1 MAAIA
6 GRVEDRAAL
15 KPEAAR
21 NTKEADLEFDNSFE
35 VPLGVD
41 ETWSLL
47 IDIER
52 IAPCVPGAEL
62 TEVVDENTY
71 KGKIAVRL
79 GPVALTFAG
88 EARFE
93 ARDDVGHAARLKA
106 QGTDARG
113 RGGAHADVTFH
124 LEAGEAGTRVLI
136 HTDLRLSGSVAQY
149 GRGAGMVE
157 DLSQRLIDQFADN
170 LATRVL
176 APQEAVAGEGV
187 PATPLPAQAVQMGE
201 LGLRVLWNA
210 ILRAIRRLFGGGGRS
225 DSA

>member
-35 VPLGVD
+35 VPLGID

-47 IDIER
+47 TDIER

-93 ARDDVGHAARLKA
+93 ARDDVGHGTTAKA
-106 QGTDARG
+106 KNGKTTRG
-113 RGGAHADVTFH
+113 ERT
-124 LEAGEAGTRVLI
+124 E
-136 HTDLRLSGSVAQY
+136 
-149 GRGAGMVE
+149 
-157 DLSQRLIDQFADN
+157 QRKKFL
-170 LATRVL
+170 
-176 APQEAVAGEGV
+176 GV
-187 PATPLPAQAVQMGE
+187 
-201 LGLRVLWNA
+201 
-210 ILRAIRRLFGGGGRS
+210 F
-225 DSA
+225 

>member
-1 MAAIA
+1 M
-6 GRVEDRAAL
+6 
-15 KPEAAR
+15 
-21 NTKEADLEFDNSFE
+21 EFDNSFE
-35 VPLGVD
+35 VPLGAD
-41 ETWSLL
+41 ETWALL
-47 IDIER
+47 TDIER

-93 ARDDVGHAARLKA
+93 SLDDAAHSARLKA

-124 LEAGEAGTRVLI
+124 LEPGEAGTRVLI

-157 DLSQRLIDQFADN
+157 DLSQRIIDQFADN
-170 LATRVL
+170 LATSVL
-176 APQEAVAGEGV
+176 APQEEEEEAGEAA
-187 PATPLPAQAVQMGE
+187 PATPPPAQPVQMGGI
-201 LGLRVLWNA
+201 GLRVLWNA
-210 ILRAIRRLFGGGGRS
+210 ILRAIRRLFGGGVAQIPLTWNRFRL
-225 DSA
+225 APLRAPPAARR

>member
-1 MAAIA
+1 M
-6 GRVEDRAAL
+6 
-15 KPEAAR
+15 
-21 NTKEADLEFDNSFE
+21 EFDNSFE
-35 VPLGVD
+35 VPLGAD
-41 ETWSLL
+41 ETWALL
-47 IDIER
+47 TDIER

-93 ARDDVGHAARLKA
+93 SLDDAAHSARLKA

-124 LEAGEAGTRVLI
+124 LEPGEAGTRVLI

-157 DLSQRLIDQFADN
+157 DLSQRIIDQFADN
-170 LATRVL
+170 LATSVL
-176 APQEAVAGEGV
+176 APQEEEEEEAGEAA
-187 PATPLPAQAVQMGE
+187 PATPPPAQPVQMGGI
-201 LGLRVLWNA
+201 GLRVLWNA
-210 ILRAIRRLFGGGGRS
+210 ILRAIRRLFGGG
-225 DSA
+225 